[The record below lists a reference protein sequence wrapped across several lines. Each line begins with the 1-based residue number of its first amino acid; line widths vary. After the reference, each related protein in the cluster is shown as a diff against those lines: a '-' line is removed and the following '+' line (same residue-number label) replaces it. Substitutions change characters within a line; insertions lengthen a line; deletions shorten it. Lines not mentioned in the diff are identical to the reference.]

1 MPRQIGLL
9 RRYLDESDSTL
20 VERQTRSVKGA
31 AACIGAEA
39 LRTLAFEM
47 EKAAE
52 AGDLDSVAA
61 RMPELDLQFLQLEE
75 AMMKDRAECRRAR
88 AANA

>member
-1 MPRQIGLL
+1 
-9 RRYLDESDSTL
+9 
-20 VERQTRSVKGA
+20 
-31 AACIGAEA
+31 
-39 LRTLAFEM
+39 M